1 MASRSRGMTLI
12 ELAVAVAVL
21 LGIGL
26 LLSLLLSSGLDLWE
40 AGTAQTGA
48 DQEARLAL
56 ERVTREL
63 RASRSTAGQVVI
75 GGGGSSLTF
84 PLDMDNDGSFETT
97 VRYLLDGA
105 VLRRRQAGAPLP
117 GDPVAQGISS
127 AVFSTLAG
135 GSLVAATLRVSAPR
149 EGEKGVG
156 EVAMRSGAH
165 PRND

>member
-1 MASRSRGMTLI
+1 MASRSGGMTLI
-12 ELAVAVAVL
+12 ELVVAVAVL

-26 LLSLLLSSGLDLWE
+26 LLSMLLSSGLDLWE

-56 ERVTREL
+56 ERITREM

-75 GGGGSSLTF
+75 GSGGSSLTF

-97 VRYLLDGA
+97 VRYLRDGT

-127 AVFSTLAG
+127 AVFSTLSG
-135 GSLVAATLRVSAPR
+135 GSLVTTTLGISAPV

-156 EVAMRSGAH
+156 EVTMRSGVR